1 MKKMIGLV
9 ALCVASGMLFMLF
22 MTNRFI
28 GLILI
33 IVLLLIG
40 YNFFCCD

>member
-9 ALCVASGMLFMLF
+9 ALCVGAGMLFMLF

-33 IVLLLIG
+33 ILLLLIG

>member
-9 ALCVASGMLFMLF
+9 ALCVAVGMLFMLF

-33 IVLLLIG
+33 ILLSPIG

>member
-1 MKKMIGLV
+1 MKKMICLV

-33 IVLLLIG
+33 ILLLLIG